1 MVLRSLG
8 GKGFDQGFAQI
19 QKKGSSDEN
28 SNGTFEYKIKNLDG
42 TRYSIQASYKDAGAS
57 ASANVSYE
65 APIEHVKKAVWG
77 MSDTCVVD
85 SDKGKII
92 LMAQLAYDPDLDGS
106 ED

>member
-1 MVLRSLG
+1 M
-8 GKGFDQGFAQI
+8 
-19 QKKGSSDEN
+19 
-28 SNGTFEYKIKNLDG
+28 
-42 TRYSIQASYKDAGAS
+42 
-57 ASANVSYE
+57 SYE